1 MFRQR
6 EKRKSADEK
15 QSQFPSQ
22 ERNEK
27 ALRAGKEE
35 ADLLALSP
43 SNQTSTSVTM
53 SDGDPPPPPL
63 PPALPR
69 PFSQQLLDVSME
81 DEDGGGGGGGGA
93 RARTAAA
100 AAAAPGGAAAD
111 GEDGG
116 AADSVVFW
124 QRDLVGL
131 QFAYRQ

>member
-1 MFRQR
+1 M
-6 EKRKSADEK
+6 
-15 QSQFPSQ
+15 
-22 ERNEK
+22 
-27 ALRAGKEE
+27 RAGKEA

-43 SNQTSTSVTM
+43 SNQTSTSVAM
-53 SDGDPPPPPL
+53 SDGDPPLPPL

-81 DEDGGGGGGGGA
+81 DEDGGGGGGGA
-93 RARTAAA
+93 RARAAAA